1 MSDAELEGLTEIEVI
16 IIKMILQDL
25 EAHDL

>member
-1 MSDAELEGLTEIEVI
+1 MSDAEFEGLTEIEVI

>member
-1 MSDAELEGLTEIEVI
+1 MNEADFEGLTEIEI
-16 IIKMILQDL
+16 IILKMILQDL